1 MIGGF
6 DHESGLNDVCSSSL
20 ILRANKLA
28 CLSFEKRFSLD
39 HVQRQKQCRI
49 FNSRSGCLSALHLF
63 CCEAKQPN
71 LKMMAQP
78 RQHMGSLPLDIAL
91 PT

>member
-20 ILRANKLA
+20 ILHANKLA

-39 HVQRQKQCRI
+39 HVRQNQCRI
-49 FNSRSGCLSALHLF
+49 INSRSGCICALHLF
-63 CCEAKQPN
+63 CCEAKQPD
-71 LKMMAQP
+71 LK
-78 RQHMGSLPLDIAL
+78 
-91 PT
+91 